1 MISAGS
7 RGVDLPPTYGW
18 VRERMLVDSR
28 WRIAPEAFVERL
40 ALHKG
45 PEVGLLL
52 VPRRESAWSNS
63 VRFAGSGDEPVVV
76 LHPDDAS
83 DRGIVNGDWV
93 ALTTD
98 HGSLVATAGID
109 ETLRPGVVS
118 VTHGHPGSL
127 TGTLTSSRVDVDPLT
142 AMPRASGVPV
152 RVDKLGM

>member
-1 MISAGS
+1 MPSI
-7 RGVDLPPTYGW
+7 
-18 VRERMLVDSR
+18 
-28 WRIAPEAFVERL
+28 
-40 ALHKG
+40 LHNNWK
-45 PEVGLLL
+45 L
-52 VPRRESAWSNS
+52 SK
-63 VRFAGSGDEPVVV
+63 
-76 LHPDDAS
+76 AS
-83 DRGIVNGDWV
+83 SSV